1 MKNEKC
7 GVPIKRFVRLK
18 SKMYIYLT
26 EDDHESDKAK
36 AINKNIVTDKLKYEE
51 RYFVL

>member
-1 MKNEKC
+1 MKS
-7 GVPIKRFVRLK
+7 FVRLK

-36 AINKNIVTDKLKYEE
+36 AINKNVKLRKIYIYTLEDG
-51 RYFVL
+51 